1 MSIFED
7 RPAWYFVLTVAVF
20 IYAFIYLAYL
30 LQFIDI
36 DRDVI
41 DIATLF
47 NFVFVGSSIWFER
60 LDTYAETVKNEKR
73 DA

>member
-7 RPAWYFVLTVAVF
+7 RPAWYCVLTVAVF

-60 LDTYAETVKNEKR
+60 LDTCAETVKNEKR